1 MRDSLSSPLSHY
13 FRNMLSASQ
22 PGSLSLQV
30 AQGAECVSAGDL
42 AELHRLLPEVRS
54 KAARI
59 TASKRLRQRVEL
71 LSAFLQDSP
80 AGADSPAHREV
91 AFVLYYFLKGQ
102 DLIPDAIPDIGL
114 LDDALLVDAA
124 LQRNLLAL
132 QSHRADRGLPWPA
145 NI

>member
-1 MRDSLSSPLSHY
+1 MLGASH
-13 FRNMLSASQ
+13 
-22 PGSLSLQV
+22 PGSLSQQV
-30 AQGAECVSAGDL
+30 AQGSECVSAGDL
-42 AELHRLLPEVRS
+42 AELHRLLPEVMG

-71 LSAFLQDSP
+71 LTAFLQDSP
-80 AGADSPAHREV
+80 VGADSPAHREV

-102 DLIPDAIPDIGL
+102 DLIPDTIPDIGL

-132 QSHRADRGLPWPA
+132 QSHRADRGQPWPE